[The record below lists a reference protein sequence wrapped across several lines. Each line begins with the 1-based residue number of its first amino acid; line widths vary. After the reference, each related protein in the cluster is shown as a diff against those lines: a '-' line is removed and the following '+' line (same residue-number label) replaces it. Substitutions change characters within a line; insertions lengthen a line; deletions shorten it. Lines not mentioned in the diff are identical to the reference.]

1 MKLYTEFNLVTWLRL
16 VKFTELNIY
25 LFWFLNFNYRS
36 CHWEIYKIIRIS
48 QFSICERAK
57 LNSHENFLPVVE
69 YYRYLGY
76 YTADHQA
83 WAAEEVTG
91 GQVVV
96 DLHWTVLLTDN
107 QSSSIH
113 SHWALG
119 VVEEPPTLLCLKIR
133 KFINDT
139 SKTDFCG
146 TFFYIYQTHCMQRI
160 IRQLKKKLQH
170 VEELENTNTC
180 HYKRI
185 E

>member
-16 VKFTELNIY
+16 VKFTELNIN
-25 LFWFLNFNYRS
+25 LFRLLNFNYRS

-57 LNSHENFLPVVE
+57 LNSHENFLPVVG
-69 YYRYLGY
+69 YYLGY

-119 VVEEPPTLLCLKIR
+119 VVEELPTLLCLKIR
-133 KFINDT
+133 KFINNT
-139 SKTDFCG
+139 SITDFCG
-146 TFFYIYQTHCMQRI
+146 IFFYIYQTHCMQRI
-160 IRQLKKKLQH
+160 IWQL
-170 VEELENTNTC
+170 
-180 HYKRI
+180 
-185 E
+185 